1 MSTAN
6 TASPP
11 SSLPPT
17 TGQEYTRRAHRMSAV
32 WAVIVVV
39 VAVAAGLGGFYY
51 GKSQAT
57 NSSTVTVT
65 YYDDLAPSEASFM
78 TGTQIPQFESQY
90 PNIHINYINLD
101 ASDMVTKI
109 EALVQAGSVG
119 TTLIAEDNLDI
130 GELIY
135 GPPVAGGSGNMT
147 YLENISALAPYIE
160 PPTMIPSMT
169 AITNYEPTA
178 YNGATYFIPFRA
190 NVPLTFVNW
199 TTLNSAGITTF
210 PANTGQLMGDAAALY
225 NTTGSGQVMYQ
236 GGDLAGASTSTE
248 TFQWDVQF
256 GGNPMVFNDAGDVA
270 AMSYLYNL
278 SQYMNPGYKTAY
290 WGTYGGLANG
300 QYSLLDYQWP
310 YIYPLLVAGNSSVAG
325 MSPSVLGVYPGPN
338 GTSPT
343 YGSDHVVGGD
353 VLAIPKGATNL
364 WAIQIFAQFLLSTKA
379 QQEMM
384 VTTSNPAVNAAAYNG
399 LPSSLSV
406 INEAILAALENPVF
420 RPPVPWIGEWND
432 LFFNDIWQPVI
443 LSGGGLSQI
452 VSDSNAANSQMVSY
466 LTSNYGSA
474 TAAAYSAGD
483 YGPLY
488 V

>member
-1 MSTAN
+1 MTA
-6 TASPP
+6 
-11 SSLPPT
+11 
-17 TGQEYTRRAHRMSAV
+17 GQDYTRRARRTTAV
-32 WAVIVVV
+32 LAVLVVV
-39 VAVAAGLGGFYY
+39 VAIAAGLGGFYY

-57 NSSTVTVT
+57 SSGTTTVT
-65 YYDDLAPSEASFM
+65 YYDDLAPAEASWM
-78 TGTQIPQFESQY
+78 TGTLIPQFEAQY
-90 PNIHINYINLD
+90 PNIQINYINLD

-109 EALVQAGSVG
+109 VALVQANDVG

-135 GPPVAGGSGNMT
+135 GPPAAGGSGNAT
-147 YLENISALAPYIE
+147 YLENISAIAPLIE

-178 YNGATYFIPFRA
+178 YNGATYFVPFRA

-199 TTLNSAGITTF
+199 TTLNSAGITTL
-210 PANTGQLMGDAAALY
+210 PTNTAQLLTDAISLETSTGTGQ
-225 NTTGSGQVMYQ
+225 VVYQ

-248 TFQWDVQF
+248 TFQWQVQF
-256 GGNPMVFNDAGDVA
+256 GGNPMVFNDAGDLA

-278 SQYMNPGYKTAY
+278 SAYMNPAYQQGY

-310 YIYPLLVAGNSSVAG
+310 YIYPLLLAGNSTTPA
-325 MSPSVLGVYPGPN
+325 MSSSALGVYSGPAGPN
-338 GTSPT
+338 STF
-343 YGSDHVVGGD
+343 GSDHVVGGD
-353 VLAIPKGATNL
+353 VLAIPKGATNT
-364 WAIQIFAQFLLSTKA
+364 WAIQLFAQFLLSTKA

-384 VTTSNPAVNAAAYNG
+384 VTTSNPAVNSAAYNG

-406 INEAILAALENPVF
+406 INEAILASLENPVF

-432 LFFNDIWQPVI
+432 LFYNDIWAPVV
-443 LSGGGLSQI
+443 LNGGGLG
-452 VSDSNAANSQMVSY
+452 VLAADANSAHAQMVTY
-466 LTSNYGSA
+466 LTNNYGSG
-474 TAAAYSAGD
+474 TASAYEAGD